1 MLNQAYVKAALFDK
15 VTGKVI
21 KNTINV
27 IDLNFHKVIV
37 MDSQDILMN
46 EMEKCRQ
53 EPWEPE
59 FSV

>member
-1 MLNQAYVKAALFDK
+1 MSKQLSDK
-15 VTGKVI
+15 VIGEVI

-37 MDSQDILMN
+37 TDSQDILMN
-46 EMEKCRQ
+46 ETEKCRQ

>member
-1 MLNQAYVKAALFDK
+1 
-15 VTGKVI
+15 
-21 KNTINV
+21 
-27 IDLNFHKVIV
+27 

-59 FSV
+59 FSVTWRALINAQCLVLKTLSNISQIECQCSNSCGCD